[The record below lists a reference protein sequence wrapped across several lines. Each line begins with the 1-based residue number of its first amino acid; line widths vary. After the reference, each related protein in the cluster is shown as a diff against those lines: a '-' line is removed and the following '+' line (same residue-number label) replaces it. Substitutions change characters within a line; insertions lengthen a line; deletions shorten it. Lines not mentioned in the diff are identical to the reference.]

1 MRDVLTVAF
10 NEPVSIA
17 EGPYVRIQAAYR
29 TANRTGVVVD
39 TARGLTHIRYDDPL
53 RSVLDAK
60 GREIGFI
67 DPDPILPTTT
77 PDLE

>member
-17 EGPYVRIQAAYR
+17 HGEYIRVAANYR
-29 TANRTGVVVD
+29 TTNRTGVVVD
-39 TARGLTHIRYDDPL
+39 TARGLVHIRFDDPL
-53 RSVLDAK
+53 RTVIDTN
-60 GREIGFI
+60 GRELGFVE
-67 DPDPILPTTT
+67 PDPPLPTTT